1 MLLLMRPGGLR
12 AMLPRLWRGCPR
24 GAPVAVARASAVAC
38 TSYEYQALTAESRKL
53 NEEEL
58 YETFGAQSRRPSAQT
73 T

>member
-1 MLLLMRPGGLR
+1 MLLLLRPGGLR

-53 NEEEL
+53 NEEL
-58 YETFGAQSRRPSAQT
+58 YDTF
-73 T
+73 